1 MTVIKEETFLPV
13 VTKAYC
19 NKCGTEMKKE
29 DLGYM
34 MDIKDGR
41 VVKKNSKRFLYTCP
55 NCQHQ
60 EQSDIDYPYVKY
72 KKVNLRTPAELNGGA
87 R

>member
-19 NKCGTEMKKE
+19 CECGIEMKKE

-34 MDIKDGR
+34 MSFKDGK
-41 VVKKNSKRFLYTCP
+41 VIKENNKRFLYTCP
-55 NCQHQ
+55 NCHHQ
-60 EQSDIDYPYVKY
+60 EQSDTDYPYVKY
-72 KKVNLRTPAELNGGA
+72 KRVTLRTPAELNRGA